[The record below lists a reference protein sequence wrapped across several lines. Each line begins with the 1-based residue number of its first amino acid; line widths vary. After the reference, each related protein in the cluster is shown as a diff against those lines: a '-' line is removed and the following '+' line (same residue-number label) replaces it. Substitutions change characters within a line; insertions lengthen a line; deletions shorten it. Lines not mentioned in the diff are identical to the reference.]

1 MKKII
6 LVLVVIAV
14 AVGAIGVYLWN
25 KPSEYVSDG
34 KPDFQIS
41 LVELTNDGKNLS
53 DSIFGTKYV
62 GKAIQFEAEVE
73 SVVDNKGSKTFTLK
87 TNDDDMVVNAGFH
100 ESISNKL
107 TKIVAGDKVKLQCDC
122 SGVTK
127 PESEDDLLSEIE
139 INLTRCNLIK

>member
-6 LVLVVIAV
+6 SILVVIAV
-14 AVGAIGVYLWN
+14 AGGAIGFYLWN

-34 KPDFQIS
+34 KPDFTIS
-41 LVELTNDGKNLS
+41 LTELTNDGENLT

-73 SVVDNKGSKTFTLK
+73 SVIDNKGSKTLTLK
-87 TNDDDMVVNAGFH
+87 TNQDGMVVNAGFH
-100 ESISNKL
+100 ESIADKL
-107 TKIVAGDKVKLQCDC
+107 SKIVAGDKVKLQCDC

-127 PESEDDLLSEIE
+127 PKSEDDLLSEIE

>member
-6 LVLVVIAV
+6 SILVVIAV
-14 AVGAIGVYLWN
+14 AGGAIGFYLWN

-34 KPDFQIS
+34 IPDFTIS
-41 LVELTNDGKNLS
+41 LTELTNDGENLT

-73 SVVDNKGSKTFTLK
+73 SVIDNKGSKTLTLK
-87 TNDDDMVVNAGFH
+87 TNQDGMVVNAGFH
-100 ESISNKL
+100 ESIADKL
-107 TKIVAGDKVKLQCDC
+107 SKIVAGDKVKLQCDC

>member
-14 AVGAIGVYLWN
+14 AVGAIGYYLWN

-34 KPDFQIS
+34 KPDFTIS
-41 LVELTNDGKNLS
+41 LVELANDGKNLS

-62 GKAIQFEAEVE
+62 GKAIQFDAEVE
-73 SVVDNKGSKTFTLK
+73 SVVDNKGSKTLTLK
-87 TNDDDMVVNAGFH
+87 TNDDGMIVNAGFH
-100 ESISNKL
+100 ESVSDKL
-107 TKIVAGDKVKLQCDC
+107 SKTVAGDKVKLQCDC

-139 INLTRCNLIK
+139 INLTHCNLIK

>member
-6 LVLVVIAV
+6 LVLVVIVV
-14 AVGAIGVYLWN
+14 AGGAIGFYLWN

-34 KPDFQIS
+34 KPDFSIS
-41 LVELTNDGKNLS
+41 LAELTNDGKNLT
-53 DSIFGTKYV
+53 DSIFGIKYV
-62 GKAIQFEAEVE
+62 GKAIQLEAEVE
-73 SVVDNKGSKTFTLK
+73 SIADNKGAKTLTLK
-87 TNDDDMVVNAGFH
+87 TNDDGLVVNAGFH
-100 ESISNKL
+100 ESIADKL
-107 TKIVAGDKVKLQCDC
+107 SKIVAGDKVKLQCDC

>member
-6 LVLVVIAV
+6 SILVVIAV
-14 AVGAIGVYLWN
+14 AGGAIGFYLWN

-34 KPDFQIS
+34 KPDFTIS
-41 LVELTNDGKNLS
+41 LTELTNDGENLT

-73 SVVDNKGSKTFTLK
+73 SVIDNKGSKTLTLK
-87 TNDDDMVVNAGFH
+87 TNQDGMVVNAGFH
-100 ESISNKL
+100 ESIADKL
-107 TKIVAGDKVKLQCDC
+107 SKIVAGDKVKLQCDC

>member
-14 AVGAIGVYLWN
+14 AVGAIGYYLWN

-34 KPDFQIS
+34 KPDFTIS

-62 GKAIQFEAEVE
+62 GKAIQFDAEVE
-73 SVVDNKGSKTFTLK
+73 SVVDNKGSKTLTLK
-87 TNDDDMVVNAGFH
+87 TNDDGMIVNAGFH
-100 ESISNKL
+100 ESISEKL
-107 TKIVAGDKVKLQCDC
+107 SKTVAGDKVKLQCDC

>member
-6 LVLVVIAV
+6 SILVVIAV
-14 AVGAIGVYLWN
+14 TGGAIGFYLWN

-34 KPDFQIS
+34 KPDFTIS
-41 LVELTNDGKNLS
+41 LTELTNDGENLT

-73 SVVDNKGSKTFTLK
+73 SVIDNKGSKTLTLK
-87 TNDDDMVVNAGFH
+87 TNQDGMVVNAGFH
-100 ESISNKL
+100 ESIADKL
-107 TKIVAGDKVKLQCDC
+107 SKIVAGDKVKLQCDC

>member
-14 AVGAIGVYLWN
+14 SVGAIGYYLWN
-25 KPSEYVSDG
+25 KPSEFVSDG
-34 KPDFQIS
+34 KPDFQIP
-41 LVELTNDGKNLS
+41 LIELTNDGKNLS

-62 GKAIQFEAEVE
+62 GKAIQFDAEVE

>member
-14 AVGAIGVYLWN
+14 AVGAIGFYLWN

-34 KPDFQIS
+34 KPDFIIS
-41 LVELTNDGKNLS
+41 LTELTNDGKNLT

-62 GKAIQFEAEVE
+62 GKAMQFEAEVE
-73 SVVDNKGSKTFTLK
+73 SVADNKGAKTLTLK
-87 TNDDDMVVNAGFH
+87 TNDDGLVVNAGFH
-100 ESISNKL
+100 ESIANKL
-107 TKIVAGDKVKLQCDC
+107 SKIVAGDKVKLQCDC

>member
-6 LVLVVIAV
+6 LILVVIAI
-14 AVGAIGVYLWN
+14 AIGAIGFYLWN

-34 KPDFQIS
+34 KPDFTIS

-62 GKAIQFEAEVE
+62 GKAIQFDAEVE
-73 SVVDNKGSKTFTLK
+73 SLVDNKGSITLTLK
-87 TNDDDMVVNAGFH
+87 TNDDGMVVNAGFH
-100 ESISNKL
+100 ESVSDKL
-107 TKIVAGDKVKLQCDC
+107 SKIVAGDKVKLQCDC

>member
-14 AVGAIGVYLWN
+14 AVGAIGFYLWN

-34 KPDFQIS
+34 KPDFTIS
-41 LVELTNDGKNLS
+41 LEKLTNDGKNLT

-62 GKAIQFEAEVE
+62 GKAIQFDAEVE
-73 SVVDNKGSKTFTLK
+73 SVIDNKGSKTLTLK
-87 TNDDDMVVNAGFH
+87 TNDDGMIVNAGFH
-100 ESISNKL
+100 ESVVDKL
-107 TKIVAGDKVKLQCDC
+107 SKIVAGDKVKLQCEC

>member
-6 LVLVVIAV
+6 LVLLVIAV
-14 AVGAIGVYLWN
+14 AVGAIGYYLWN

-34 KPDFQIS
+34 KPDFTIS

-62 GKAIQFEAEVE
+62 GKAIQFDAEVE
-73 SVVDNKGSKTFTLK
+73 SVVDNKGSKTLTLK
-87 TNDDDMVVNAGFH
+87 TNDDGMIVNAGFH
-100 ESISNKL
+100 ESISEKL
-107 TKIVAGDKVKLQCDC
+107 SKTVAGDKVKLQCDC

>member
-14 AVGAIGVYLWN
+14 AVGAIGYYLWN

-34 KPDFQIS
+34 KPDFTIS

-62 GKAIQFEAEVE
+62 GKAIQFDAEVE
-73 SVVDNKGSKTFTLK
+73 SVVDNKGSKTLTLK
-87 TNDDDMVVNAGFH
+87 TNDDGMIVNAGFH
-100 ESISNKL
+100 ESISEKL
-107 TKIVAGDKVKLQCDC
+107 SKTVAGDKVKLQCDC

-127 PESEDDLLSEIE
+127 PESEDDLLSEI
-139 INLTRCNLIK
+139 